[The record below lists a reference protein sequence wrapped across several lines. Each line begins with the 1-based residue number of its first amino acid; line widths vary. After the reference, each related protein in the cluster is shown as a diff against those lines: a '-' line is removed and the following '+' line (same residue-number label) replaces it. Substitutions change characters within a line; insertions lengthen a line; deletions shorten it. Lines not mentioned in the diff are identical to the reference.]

1 MRTLASGYAVICPGA
16 TLTSR
21 YTGQGKTCPSIL
33 EALVTAAGQ
42 TLVKSAYPDG
52 SIRLP
57 KAFMMSEGDNKAACE
72 GLATFLNKHQNHR
85 INIGLIPIERSLRP
99 EKQVNYDWIGQYR
112 TEFQLR
118 SHEVPFHIMDLDN
131 ENLQLY
137 TTKSVHFRPEIAR
150 EAICQVVAAALQAMD
165 AKTTPQPGARPS
177 IHVLLCCSWNTVKNT
192 VHKEMLATRALTRAD
207 TLSALL
213 AEAAQHAGESAAIVY
228 ALGGHYLTAQP
239 PLRVFQTYVH
249 DSQPGPHEMME
260 ECFPNIPREF
270 FDDAKQV
277 EIMKELSGMVGHC
290 LYHSLT
296 NAAHRADVWRYTEH
310 WLRGGMYIDIKTR
323 FVVTYRTLISC
334 IMNEWTST
342 LSRQAQHKYGWINPA
357 TGPPD
362 YFLTAIGA
370 KKDHIFQGILLG
382 RRRHP
387 LMTSALHHCLAN
399 DFVRR
404 EHTPSYMTFCK
415 VLFQVI
421 KDDLGLAS
429 TDLLTPG
436 WHLCPR
442 LGPIYLLQE
451 EMSTELRQNGPY
463 RNDGHFFTT
472 KTGKR
477 VALTRCWQWRHGWKN
492 DPGTQ
497 QAQENGILRN
507 LPTALQEG
515 QQTRTPDTVRGD
527 AVSASSQIPT
537 AANAVLFST
546 RHLQPEPG
554 MPTQEISADKPTVT
568 LITAHVTEAMETNL
582 LQKILQQL
590 EAFPQYYGTLELRD
604 VQALIPRGLS
614 INPDTLYLQCAFC
627 KNKHGNNISFSNDA
641 GIKQHF
647 ARQGWH
653 ANSAIKFSEA
663 LDHKTEAEFTPSTP
677 ENQSP
682 EVFQNTVQAKPE
694 GTALAA
700 SSSSSAGTQ
709 RPPEPTGPPPGRD
722 ATAYP
727 DHPRTAT
734 MPPPEPQALPTT
746 APPEP
751 PQVFP
756 PVEQERPYESAGVPP
771 PPPQRPLTMQEQCS
785 DQGFQEW
792 VKTASEVQVIT
803 NPQVMGLLTAGE
815 WAKIWQ
821 RRLDILRE
829 PPRVMQSLHRAQTAT
844 GLTWQV
850 LMTAKVTIGPT
861 GAVTISTLR
870 EGHWVELDSPTRW
883 IGGLHAII
891 KAAVQEGFKIHTD
904 QDAEDYTIFAATFST
919 IYDLTSKRVNGTAKV
934 SYHIKQGPQREAH
947 FTIKHNDWTKNPSS
961 RATQPAQPRG
971 LRRPREEA
979 GEDSQ
984 TQWDKRSGWSWKGH
998 NY

>member
-1 MRTLASGYAVICPGA
+1 
-16 TLTSR
+16 
-21 YTGQGKTCPSIL
+21 
-33 EALVTAAGQ
+33 
-42 TLVKSAYPDG
+42 
-52 SIRLP
+52 
-57 KAFMMSEGDNKAACE
+57 
-72 GLATFLNKHQNHR
+72 
-85 INIGLIPIERSLRP
+85 
-99 EKQVNYDWIGQYR
+99 
-112 TEFQLR
+112 
-118 SHEVPFHIMDLDN
+118 
-131 ENLQLY
+131 
-137 TTKSVHFRPEIAR
+137 
-150 EAICQVVAAALQAMD
+150 
-165 AKTTPQPGARPS
+165 
-177 IHVLLCCSWNTVKNT
+177 
-192 VHKEMLATRALTRAD
+192 
-207 TLSALL
+207 
-213 AEAAQHAGESAAIVY
+213 
-228 ALGGHYLTAQP
+228 
-239 PLRVFQTYVH
+239 
-249 DSQPGPHEMME
+249 
-260 ECFPNIPREF
+260 
-270 FDDAKQV
+270 
-277 EIMKELSGMVGHC
+277 
-290 LYHSLT
+290 
-296 NAAHRADVWRYTEH
+296 
-310 WLRGGMYIDIKTR
+310 
-323 FVVTYRTLISC
+323 
-334 IMNEWTST
+334 
-342 LSRQAQHKYGWINPA
+342 
-357 TGPPD
+357 
-362 YFLTAIGA
+362 
-370 KKDHIFQGILLG
+370 
-382 RRRHP
+382 
-387 LMTSALHHCLAN
+387 
-399 DFVRR
+399 
-404 EHTPSYMTFCK
+404 
-415 VLFQVI
+415 
-421 KDDLGLAS
+421 
-429 TDLLTPG
+429 
-436 WHLCPR
+436 
-442 LGPIYLLQE
+442 
-451 EMSTELRQNGPY
+451 
-463 RNDGHFFTT
+463 
-472 KTGKR
+472 
-477 VALTRCWQWRHGWKN
+477 
-492 DPGTQ
+492 
-497 QAQENGILRN
+497 
-507 LPTALQEG
+507 
-515 QQTRTPDTVRGD
+515 
-527 AVSASSQIPT
+527 
-537 AANAVLFST
+537 
-546 RHLQPEPG
+546 

-582 LQKILQQL
+582 LQKIMQQI

-627 KNKHGNNISFSNDA
+627 RNKHGKNISFSNDA

-653 ANSAIKFSEA
+653 ANSAIKFSAA
-663 LDHKTEAEFTPSTP
+663 LDHKKEAEFTQSTP

-682 EVFQNTVQAKPE
+682 EVFQNTVRAKPE

-734 MPPPEPQALPTT
+734 MSPPEPQAPPTN

-751 PQVFP
+751 PQVSP

-934 SYHIKQGPQREAH
+934 SYHIKAGTTARSSFQHQAQRLDE
-947 FTIKHNDWTKNPSS
+947 KPVQQS
-961 RATQPAQPRG
+961 RAACTTSRSSKAQRRSRRRQPIPMGQKIRMV
-971 LRRPREEA
+971 LERPRLLEA
-979 GEDSQ
+979 GTSNSQ
-984 TQWDKRSGWSWKGH
+984 GLHGKPQLKDTVLNAEPTAAKLL
-998 NY
+998 